1 MAEKMW
7 GDEPF
12 WGLGYDWD
20 PDWVL
25 TERQKE
31 WAVRRSGPKARAGQP
46 PAR

>member
-1 MAEKMW
+1 MTEKMW

-12 WGLGYDWD
+12 WGLDYDWD

-31 WAVRRSGPKARAGQP
+31 LR
-46 PAR
+46 